1 VLQSLCTALSFT
13 EMALQAPPL
22 PADISLN
29 KYSLEYQHSELQRAT
44 DNFDQRHRLGKG
56 AFGAVYRGL
65 RPDGTEIAVKVMDVP
80 EEGGFED
87 EVRVLSKFRHPN
99 LVILMGFARHGKQR
113 FLVYE
118 LLAGG
123 DVFKRLQQSC
133 REDVPFL
140 WRNRISAVYDAACGL
155 SHLHNSKPKAFHR
168 DIKSANILLD
178 RNGTAKMADFGLACL
193 SHTQARHVEQASG
206 TPGYACP
213 LYARRNIVT
222 EGSEV
227 YSFGVVLLELL
238 TASAPAWTT
247 RAADGGKEYH
257 FLVSVID
264 GDVRA
269 TQQLVDRKALWPQSV
284 ALAVGVLALRCTH
297 TSEEIRPNFAEIVS
311 LLRSLRDLPDSQAPP
326 AVQGLGLGAQMQA
339 EPWLQPQVQP
349 QLQPQPQ
356 PQPQLLPQLQPQ
368 LHLEPVGVLLWS
380 LECIF
385 VDGHGVSSTPHEMRT
400 IVHRQ
405 VPAGPALTPLKVGR
419 SCQEEFFTVMLPHEE
434 IRNLVS
440 REHFQVTA
448 SSSAPARADGQ
459 TLCHFYITNLSGN
472 FTSVNGMLLD
482 GPEKHAQIH
491 DGDLIGLGR
500 IMTTG
505 EGMHYTPFIQLRFT
519 LSGSSLVE
527 APHLEHPHMPPSH
540 TLQQVLLDDEVA
552 ASAAAAVAVVVA
564 SANDEDV
571 AAAIAGCGGGD
582 AVDADRGSSIAVGEG
597 VSCTSLSGDI
607 LARFILEIGGRGVQ
621 EGVAGER
628 KRIVHGQPQG
638 TKLGTPFEPLLLG
651 RGHAT
656 GFWQQVLHEGAFQSL
671 SREHV
676 VFEPLL
682 VGTPQGEAGLG
693 WQHGSMGSGV
703 MVRNLSGPRP
713 VRVCAG
719 AACTG
724 TSGIDEDLLREA
736 MPLEPEERREL
747 HHGDVVVL
755 NAGKGSTLW
764 LTFVDLKMYQGR
776 ANQEVCG
783 NVALV
788 GGA

>member
-1 VLQSLCTALSFT
+1 
-13 EMALQAPPL
+13 MALQAPPL

-29 KYSLEYQHSELQRAT
+29 KYSLEYQYSELQCAT
-44 DNFDQRHRLGKG
+44 DNFDQRHQLGKG
-56 AFGAVYRGL
+56 AFGAVYQGL

-505 EGMHYTPFIQLRFT
+505 EGMHYTPFIQFRFT
-519 LSGSSLVE
+519 LAGSSLVE
-527 APHLEHPHMPPSH
+527 APHLSNARVQPSH
-540 TLQQVLLDDEVA
+540 TSQQVLLDDVA
-552 ASAAAAVAVVVA
+552 APSAAVALAAVVA
-564 SANDEDV
+564 NASDEGV
-571 AAAIAGCGGGD
+571 TAAIAGCSGGD
-582 AVDADRGSSIAVGEG
+582 AAEGRSNIVAGEG

-628 KRIVHGQPQG
+628 KRIVHGPPQG
-638 TKLGTPFEPLLLG
+638 AKLGTPFEPLLLG

-656 GFWQQVLHEGAFQSL
+656 GFWQRVLRESAFQSL
-671 SREHV
+671 SRDHV

-682 VGTPQGEAGLG
+682 VTTHQGEAGLG
-693 WQHGSMGSGV
+693 QGSVGSGV
-703 MVRNLSGPRP
+703 MVRSLSGRRP
-713 VRVCAG
+713 VRI
-719 AACTG
+719 CTG
-724 TSGIDEDLLREA
+724 ADCAATSGIDENLLREA
-736 MPLEPEERREL
+736 KPLEPEERREL
-747 HHGDVVVL
+747 QHGDVVVL
-755 NAGKGSTLW
+755 NAGKGCTLW
-764 LTFVDLKMYQGR
+764 LTFLDLKICHGQAYR
-776 ANQEVCG
+776 EVCDSAA
-783 NVALV
+783 VA